1 MSFALQI
8 NIERDTATPL
18 LQRLAFI
25 ALGEKVNRAAAQ
37 GVVAM
42 LERHFR
48 ALDASR
54 SGRQFGGTNASHF
67 YAKVA
72 RTIHAEAS
80 ATEASVGI
88 GNEETRGI
96 RQRYF
101 GGTITPKNTKWLTIP
116 ARPEAYGHRAKEFG
130 FLIAIFGDNL
140 GAGAGA
146 LVARQDTQIAK
157 MSGKNKGKMRGVKML
172 VGDDKKKYIAESG
185 TQGEGGVWYWLV
197 KSVTQDPDPSVLPSN
212 DWIADAAREAVGGW
226 MKRVLTTARIR
237 GELEDLESESE

>member
-25 ALGEKVNRAAAQ
+25 ALGEKVNRVAAQ

-42 LERHFR
+42 LKRHFQ

-54 SGRQFGGTNASHF
+54 SGKQFGGTNATHF

-72 RTIHAEAS
+72 RTIHAEVS

-101 GGTITPKNTKWLTIP
+101 GGTIEPVNVKWLTIP
-116 ARPEAYGHRAKEFG
+116 ARAEAYGHRAGEFEH
-130 FLIAIFGDNL
+130 LLMIFGKNRQPV
-140 GAGAGA
+140 A
-146 LVARQDTQIAK
+146 LVAQTEVVNPGGRRKRGQVKAATV
-157 MSGKNKGKMRGVKML
+157 KG
-172 VGDDKKKYIAESG
+172 
-185 TQGEGGVWYWLV
+185 GEVWYWLV

>member
-25 ALGEKVNRAAAQ
+25 ALGEKVNRVAAQ

-42 LERHFR
+42 LKRHFQ

-54 SGRQFGGTNASHF
+54 SGRQFGGTNATHF

-72 RTIHAEAS
+72 RTIHAEVS

-96 RQRYF
+96 RQRLE
-101 GGTITPKNTKWLTIP
+101 GGTIEAGKNISSFTDKPTVYLTIP
-116 ARPEAYGHRAKEFG
+116 ARGEAYGHRASEFRDRLMIVFAPG
-130 FLIAIFGDNL
+130 GH
-140 GAGAGA
+140 GVA
-146 LVARQDTQIAK
+146 LCEKIEVFNPKRRQSKKPIK
-157 MSGKNKGKMRGVKML
+157 LNSVKVNKPAQYKG
-172 VGDDKKKYIAESG
+172 
-185 TQGEGGVWYWLV
+185 GEVWYWLV
-197 KSVTQDPDPSVLPSN
+197 KSVTQDPDPSVMPSN
-212 DWIADAAREAVGGW
+212 DWIADAAREAVGRW

-237 GELEDLESESE
+237 GELEDLEPESE